1 MTELA
6 NRAID
11 WLKIQY
17 KNIIEISKK
26 NSNIFD
32 QMPVHPWKS
41 NIHKKANIRKNFLL
55 FHILHPQV
63 KFIKKFRYHLLK
75 SRYLLIIFLHYFT
88 FKIFYSFLTTKINS
102 SLVFRPRVRVFKNSS
117 KLVVPSNSKL
127 LAVVKESSFL
137 WLKLFPCE
145 SSVCLKVVKE

>member
-32 QMPVHPWKS
+32 QMPVHP
-41 NIHKKANIRKNFLL
+41 
-55 FHILHPQV
+55 
-63 KFIKKFRYHLLK
+63 
-75 SRYLLIIFLHYFT
+75 
-88 FKIFYSFLTTKINS
+88 
-102 SLVFRPRVRVFKNSS
+102 
-117 KLVVPSNSKL
+117 
-127 LAVVKESSFL
+127 
-137 WLKLFPCE
+137 
-145 SSVCLKVVKE
+145 